1 MDKIKSIIDKLN
13 FKQRI
18 FGGIIILIIAI
29 SIFTWLIHIYGSET
43 PKSENKNKIKTETT
57 NEIELNLGLK
67 EKQSKKIMVDIS
79 GEVITPGVVSINE
92 GGRIIDT
99 ITAAGGKTEDADL
112 SKVNL
117 AYILDD
123 GVQVHIPRYNEKND
137 REIVQT
143 EAGQGIIQEGLTT
156 ESKKDLKVNINTA
169 NKEKL
174 TTLPGI
180 GQGTAEKIIEHRTK
194 NGKFKKTDELKKIP
208 GIGDS
213 KFNSLK
219 DKITIK

>member
-92 GGRIIDT
+92 GGRIIDA

-156 ESKKDLKVNINTA
+156 ESKKDLKVNIN
-169 NKEKL
+169 
-174 TTLPGI
+174 
-180 GQGTAEKIIEHRTK
+180 
-194 NGKFKKTDELKKIP
+194 
-208 GIGDS
+208 
-213 KFNSLK
+213 
-219 DKITIK
+219 